1 MNHVIAKIR
10 GRENIFEK
18 LYSGDNIYELP
29 TELQGAVEY
38 NPETI
43 LEEDDWYKIDKF
55 SSTAYAIEVL
65 KNDFNTVEFDEA
77 NRVRTERVEYIMSVQ
92 DNVYFFQRILKH
104 SIMMKKRITLGD
116 TIRLDQGEKS
126 IVINSTPD
134 AIYVKND
141 DILYFKK
148 LSKISPI
155 FKGIDEL
162 YREATEEETKEFL
175 QNDFIELEDSYVVEK
190 IKKSNRKRIAMA
202 METLSSFTPKD
213 KQKILKY
220 THEYYPAL
228 KYEEKKQVFTIG
240 SEEEMKY
247 LLWGIEQRYYTTPVT
262 NERRVANSI
271 MQLE

>member
-43 LEEDDWYKIDKF
+43 LEEDDWYKIDQF

-116 TIRLDQGEKS
+116 TIRLDQG
-126 IVINSTPD
+126 
-134 AIYVKND
+134 
-141 DILYFKK
+141 KK
-148 LSKISPI
+148 YSNQFHARCYIC
-155 FKGIDEL
+155 
-162 YREATEEETKEFL
+162 
-175 QNDFIELEDSYVVEK
+175 
-190 IKKSNRKRIAMA
+190 KK
-202 METLSSFTPKD
+202 
-213 KQKILKY
+213 
-220 THEYYPAL
+220 
-228 KYEEKKQVFTIG
+228 
-240 SEEEMKY
+240 
-247 LLWGIEQRYYTTPVT
+247 
-262 NERRVANSI
+262 
-271 MQLE
+271 